1 MKVTRPDNTTT
12 SLPIHMWIVDLEALD
27 GITAIR
33 PSKVTLRQFDLA
45 SRLASQDPLYDGI
58 DLLQPYSVR

>member
-1 MKVTRPDNTTT
+1 MKVKRLAHHYHGFTY
-12 SLPIHMWIVDLEALD
+12 SHVDVDFEALD
-27 GITAIR
+27 GITAIK

-45 SRLASQDPLYDGI
+45 SGLVTRDPLYNGI